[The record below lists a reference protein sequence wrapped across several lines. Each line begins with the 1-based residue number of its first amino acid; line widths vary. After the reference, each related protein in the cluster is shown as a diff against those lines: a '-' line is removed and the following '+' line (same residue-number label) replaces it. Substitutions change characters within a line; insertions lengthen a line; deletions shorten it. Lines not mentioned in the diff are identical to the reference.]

1 MIAKWLYNGK
11 KGRALIGTVLNI
23 VPAMD
28 GKNGKLV
35 EVRVTSNESKRD
47 NGKVGSCFLVS
58 RMNCIIEESA

>member
-1 MIAKWLYNGK
+1 MTVKWLYSGK
-11 KGRALIGTVLNI
+11 KGRALMGTVLNI

-47 NGKVGSCFLVS
+47 NSKVGKCFLVS
-58 RMNCIIEESA
+58 RANCIIEE